1 MEQRYTVTPDRRN
14 PWREGIG
21 PPVLGGRTGTE
32 DMQE

>member
-1 MEQRYTVTPDRRN
+1 MEQRYTVTQTAEILGVRA
-14 PWREGIG
+14 IG